1 MIDPIKQQET
11 PLMKQYND
19 IKSKHPDA
27 LLLFRVGDFYETFG
41 SDAILA
47 SKILG
52 IVLTKR
58 SNGAASGVELAGF
71 PHHSLEKYL
80 PKLVKA
86 GCRVAVCDQ
95 LEDPKKTKSIVKRGV
110 TELVTPGVSVNDN
123 VLDSKKNNYLA
134 SISKNKN
141 LFGISFFDIS
151 TGEFSLTTC
160 DYNHLEKLINTYY
173 PAEIICSKHD
183 KEFFLEKFSDNNF
196 FFIDDWVY
204 KIGYSYDKLLSFFNV
219 KNLKGFGVEK
229 ETEGLIS
236 AGATLFYLELT
247 EHKNLK
253 HITLLSRIEN
263 DKFMWLDKFTIRNLE
278 LINPLHSDS
287 ITLKDI
293 IDNTFTPMGS
303 RLMGKWLL
311 FPLLDKK
318 EINYRQSIVTNFIK
332 KVDLLKNVSDSLKSI
347 SDIER
352 ITSKL
357 ALLRVTPRELI
368 NLKNSLLCINE
379 IKMLIKHSSNKTL
392 FSWSKKLDCCD
403 DVIKKID
410 QSLNEDAPALLA
422 NGRVFKE
429 GYNNELDE
437 LRNISKTG
445 KNILLKIQNNEIK
458 KTGISSL
465 KIAYNKIFGY
475 YLEVTNAHKDKVP
488 DEWIRKQTLV
498 NSERYITEELKE
510 YEEKIL
516 NAEEKIYSIENNLY
530 TDLLNKLSKNILKLQ
545 STSLS
550 IAFLDCLIS
559 FSNSAIEYKFCLP
572 TISNDNVI
580 DIKKGRHV
588 IIERSLS
595 PDEVYIP
602 NNVYLDNQSQQIIII
617 TGPNMAGKSALI
629 RQTALIVLLA
639 QIGSYVP
646 AAYAKIGII
655 DKIFTRV
662 GASDNISKGESTFMV
677 EMLETS
683 SIMNNLSDRSL
694 ILMDEIGRGTST
706 YDGISIA
713 WSIVEFLHNHKKYKP
728 KTLFATHYHELNQL
742 SNNLPRVK
750 NYNVSVKEI
759 NNEIIFL
766 RKLIPGG
773 SEHSFGINVAQLAG
787 MPNQI
792 LLRAYQLL
800 ERLEKKNLKESLKGN
815 DSKKVVEKQLT
826 FLTPD
831 PRFEK
836 CRKILTDVNINEI
849 NPLQALVK
857 LNEMIEILK
866 SNKK

>member
-253 HITLLSRIEN
+253 HITSLSRIEN

-429 GYNNELDE
+429 GYDNELDE

-550 IAFLDCLIS
+550 TAFLDCLIS

-683 SIMNNLSDRSL
+683 SIMNNLSDRSF

>member
-160 DYNHLEKLINTYY
+160 DYNQLEKLINTYY

-253 HITLLSRIEN
+253 HITSLSRIEN

-332 KVDLLKNVSDSLKSI
+332 NVDLLKNVSDSLKSI

-392 FSWSKKLDCCD
+392 FSWSKKLNCCD